1 MNRKSIL
8 FFMILMSSVLA
19 GCGGGSEEGAAGE
32 AEAVTL
38 KLGHVGPAEADHP
51 WEKYALEFGKQV
63 EEQTDGSVTID
74 TYPSSQLGADRV
86 MAESIQQGT
95 LEMGLISTI
104 AMGNFV
110 PELQVWDLP
119 YIFPT
124 DNAKVDE
131 ILNGPVGEQ
140 LAEAALEKQLVILAY
155 WENDWRAM
163 SNSTRPIETAD
174 DLKGLKM
181 RVVENQPSLDWFERV
196 GSTPTPMAFN
206 ELYTALQQGTV
217 DGQDNGA
224 ILTYGSK
231 LHETQGYFTA
241 TNHMYAPLAMVMSVQ
256 AWEGLDEETQKTVK
270 ELAVSI
276 GNEQRE
282 YNREVAKEYMQL
294 IADSGVEVIEELSPE
309 GYESFQQSAQETYES
324 LSSVVGQ
331 DLIDQMLEYKDAQ

>member
-8 FFMILMSSVLA
+8 FFMIMMTLVMA
-19 GCGGGSEEGAAGE
+19 GCGGGGNEAGGGE
-32 AEAVTL
+32 TEAVTL

-63 EEQTDGSVTID
+63 EEQTNGEVKID

-119 YIFPT
+119 YIFPA

-140 LAEAALEKQLVILAY
+140 LAEAALEKRLVILAY

-163 SNSTRPIETAD
+163 TNSTRPINTQD

-181 RVVENQPSLDWFERV
+181 RVVENQPSLDWFGRI
-196 GSTPTPMAFN
+196 GATPTPMAFN
-206 ELYTALQQGTV
+206 ELYTGLQQGTV
-217 DGQDNGA
+217 DGQDNGP
-224 ILTYGSK
+224 ILSYGSK
-231 LHETQGYFTA
+231 LHETQKYFTA

-256 AWEGLDEETQKTVK
+256 AWEGLSEESQKAMK
-270 ELAVSI
+270 DLAVSI
-276 GNEQRE
+276 GNEQRK
-282 YNREVAKEYMQL
+282 YNREVAKEYTQL
-294 IADSGVEVIEELSPE
+294 IKDSGVEVVEELTPE
-309 GYESFQQSAQETYES
+309 GYESFQQSAQETYEK
-324 LSSVVGQ
+324 LAPVVGQ
-331 DLIDQMLEYKDAQ
+331 DLINQMLEYKEAE